1 MDKLFANIDFIHT
14 TKLGENR
21 IRKNLDVEYQDVVS
35 YCKKIIMNP
44 SVCIIKKHLDV
55 GEYGLAIIL
64 HR

>member
-1 MDKLFANIDFIHT
+1 MDELFANIDFIHT

-21 IRKNLDVEYQDVVS
+21 IRKNLDLEYQDVVF
-35 YCKKIIMNP
+35 YCKNN
-44 SVCIIKKHLDV
+44 VCTIKKHLDV